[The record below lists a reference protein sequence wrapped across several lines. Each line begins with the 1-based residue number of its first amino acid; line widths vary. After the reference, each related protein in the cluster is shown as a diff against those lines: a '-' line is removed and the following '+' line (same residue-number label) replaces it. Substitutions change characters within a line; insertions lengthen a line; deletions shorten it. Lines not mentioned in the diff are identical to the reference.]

1 MSATPRDQQ
10 VIDALVL
17 LLKGITTANGY
28 RTDAGLYVFAEET
41 REDVPDDAI
50 ATEVVDP
57 DETLRGQTIKER
69 EADLRIR
76 IDALIPLSATPA
88 PRATARAVLAD
99 YRQAIATIGNQQRWI
114 TGVTNVALGA
124 RRIPPRVEGSA
135 YVEASL
141 DVQVTY
147 IETHTRSN

>member
-1 MSATPRDQQ
+1 MSTPRDQQ
-10 VIDALVL
+10 IIDALVV
-17 LLKGITTANGY
+17 LLKTITVANGY
-28 RTDAGLYVFAEET
+28 RTNAGLYVFDEES
-41 REDVPDDAI
+41 RDDVPDDVI
-50 ATEVVDP
+50 ATEIIDT
-57 DETLRGQTIKER
+57 DETLRAQNRKER

-76 IDALIPLSATPA
+76 IDALVPWETTPK
-88 PRATARAVLAD
+88 PRAAARNALAD
-99 YRQAIATIGNQQRWI
+99 YRQAIATINQPPGWI
-114 TGVTNVALGA
+114 KGVTNVALGG

>member
-1 MSATPRDQQ
+1 MSTTPRDQQ
-10 VIDALVL
+10 VIDALAA
-17 LLKGITTANGY
+17 LLKTITKANGY
-28 RTDAGLYVFAEET
+28 RTDAGLFVFDEES
-41 REDVPDDAI
+41 REEVPENAI
-50 ATEVVDP
+50 ATELVDP

-76 IDALIPLSATPA
+76 IDALIPFATTPK
-88 PRATARAVLAD
+88 PRATARDVLAD